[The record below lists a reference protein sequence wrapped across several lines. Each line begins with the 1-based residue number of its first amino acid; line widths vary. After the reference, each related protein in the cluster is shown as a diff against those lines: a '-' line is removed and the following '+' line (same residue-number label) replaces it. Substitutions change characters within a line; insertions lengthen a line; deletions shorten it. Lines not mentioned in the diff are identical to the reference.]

1 MKKQRGQ
8 APAGGPKATA
18 QWPPSHPLPLC
29 HDWIG

>member
-8 APAGGPKATA
+8 APAGGPEAVA
-18 QWPPSHPLPLC
+18 QWPPGHPLCLC